1 MGKRVN
7 PATVGA
13 FVLGAVGLILTSIV
27 IFGSGNLFRKAH
39 QFVIYFGGDINGLRV
54 GAPVKFKGVEIGQ
67 VKKIR
72 LRLEQDVNRQT
83 GTLRADVRIPVIVE
97 LDEEKILAHGG
108 SAIDLSDPH
117 TVPNLIREGLRA
129 QLGSDSFV
137 TGLMY
142 VALDIQPN
150 TPIQMIAPPGSPLQ
164 EIPAVPTTLEQAQQV
179 AVRIF
184 ERLDKVDFAN
194 VFQQMTGTM
203 ESIRQI
209 ASSPELKTAISN
221 SEKTRQILAQT
232 LGTARQTMD
241 TLDTQIRPLSSS
253 LQKTSLSTDAAAKQ
267 ATLTLGAVQTT
278 IEPNS
283 PVNYQVVQTLQ
294 DVSAAARSIKEL
306 ADYLQRNPSAIVRGR
321 DLSQDMR

>member
-1 MGKRVN
+1 
-7 PATVGA
+7 
-13 FVLGAVGLILTSIV
+13 
-27 IFGSGNLFRKAH
+27 
-39 QFVIYFGGDINGLRV
+39 
-54 GAPVKFKGVEIGQ
+54 
-67 VKKIR
+67 
-72 LRLEQDVNRQT
+72 
-83 GTLRADVRIPVIVE
+83 
-97 LDEEKILAHGG
+97 
-108 SAIDLSDPH
+108 
-117 TVPNLIREGLRA
+117 
-129 QLGSDSFV
+129 
-137 TGLMY
+137 
-142 VALDIQPN
+142 
-150 TPIQMIAPPGSPLQ
+150 
-164 EIPAVPTTLEQAQQV
+164 
-179 AVRIF
+179 VRIF

>member
-13 FVLGAVGLILTSIV
+13 FVLGALGLILAAIV
-27 IFGSGNLFRKAH
+27 VFGSGNLFRKTH
-39 QFVIYFGGDINGLRV
+39 EFVIYFGGDINGLRV

-72 LRLEQDVNRQT
+72 LRLEQDVNRQN
-83 GTLRADVRIPVIVE
+83 GKLRADVRIPVIIE

-108 SAIDLSDPH
+108 STIDLSDPH
-117 TVPNLIREGLRA
+117 TIPNLIREGMRA

-142 VALDIQPN
+142 VALDIEPN
-150 TPIQMIAPPGSPLQ
+150 TPIQMVAPPGSPLQ
-164 EIPAVPTTLEQAQQV
+164 EIPAIPTTLEQAQAV
-179 AVRIF
+179 AIRIF
-184 ERLDKVDFAN
+184 ERLDKVDFAA
-194 VFQQMTGTM
+194 VFQQMTGM
-203 ESIRQI
+203 LDSIRQI
-209 ASSPELKTAISN
+209 TASPSLRETVNN
-221 SEKTRQILAQT
+221 SEKTREQLDRALAGAQQT
-232 LGTARQTMD
+232 LNTVNNQVP
-241 TLDTQIRPLSSS
+241 PLSAS
-253 LQKTSLSTDAAAKQ
+253 LQKTSVSADAAAKQ
-267 ATLTLGAVQTT
+267 AQLTLGTVQTT

-283 PVNYQVVQTLQ
+283 PVNYQVLQTLQ

-321 DLSQDMR
+321 DLSQD